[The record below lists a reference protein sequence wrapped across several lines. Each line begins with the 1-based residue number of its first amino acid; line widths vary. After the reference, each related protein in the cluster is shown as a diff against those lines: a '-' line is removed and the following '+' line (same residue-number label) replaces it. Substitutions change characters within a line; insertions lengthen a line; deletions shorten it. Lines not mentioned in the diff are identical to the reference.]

1 MAAAGL
7 TADDFAGEALEVFPD
22 NEQAF
27 LLFAF
32 LSTQWRVGMNGKTG
46 LDYLVMY
53 HKMDRLKLDEDAY
66 SQLEN
71 DMQLMER
78 TALEEMNQ
86 PD

>member
-1 MAAAGL
+1 MKAAGL
-7 TADDFAGEALEVFPD
+7 TPEDFAGDALEVYED

-27 LLFAF
+27 LLFTF
-32 LSTQWRVGMNGKTG
+32 LATQWRVGMNGKTG

-53 HKMDRLKLDEDAY
+53 HKMDRMKLDEDDY

-71 DMQLMER
+71 DMQVMER
-78 TALEEMNQ
+78 SALEEMNK